1 MPKPRTAVFPIVF
14 LCLILLAS
22 AAGADD
28 TQMIGDKDTAKQ
40 YWKTATLAPKGIGYS
55 RLFEEILLPVIQEE
69 TKGDLALKVYWG
81 GVMGDDEQ
89 VIKKMRVGQL
99 QGAGLSGQG
108 TFLLSPEIPVLG
120 LPFLFNSYEEVDFIK
135 EKMIDTFDG
144 IVAKEGFK
152 VLLWLDQDFD
162 QIYSAKVP
170 VQSAADFPKA
180 RFITWFGPLEGRIL
194 ELLGANPVPM
204 GVTEIP
210 SSMRAGVADA
220 MMAPAIWVAGTQ
232 LYSVFRYVNPI
243 RIRYVPGFVV
253 VTTEA
258 WNGAPEK
265 HRKRLYEL
273 RLPLAKKFCTRSRQE
288 SDRFLAAIISY
299 GLKEVKST
307 PEQTAKIKELTTPV
321 WNELAGKLY
330 SKALLDEILGYLKEY
345 RASHPQACPA
355 K

>member
-1 MPKPRTAVFPIVF
+1 MPKARMALLLAAL
-14 LCLILLAS
+14 LCLISLAGP
-22 AAGADD
+22 AQADD
-28 TQMIGDKDTAKQ
+28 TQMIGNRDTAKQ

-55 RLFEEILLPVIQEE
+55 RLFEEILLPVIEEE
-69 TKGDLALKVYWG
+69 TQGDLALKVYWG

-89 VIKKMRVGQL
+89 VLKKMRVGQL

-120 LPFLFNSYEEVDFIK
+120 LPFLFNDFEEVDFIK
-135 EKMIDTFDG
+135 EKMIDRFDG
-144 IVAKEGFK
+144 IVSKEGFK

-162 QIYSAKVP
+162 QIYTANVP
-170 VQSAADFPKA
+170 IQRASDFPKA

-220 MMAPAIWVAGTQ
+220 MMAPAIWIAGTQ
-232 LYSVFRYVNPI
+232 LYSVFRFVNPM
-243 RIRYVPGFVV
+243 RIRYVPAFVV
-253 VTTEA
+253 VTNEA
-258 WNGAPEK
+258 FAGAPKE
-265 HRKRLYEL
+265 HQARLKDL
-273 RLPLAKKFCTRSRQE
+273 RLPLAKKFCVRSRE
-288 SDRFLAAIISY
+288 ETNRFLAAILAY

-307 PEQTAKIKELTTPV
+307 PEETAEIKRLTVPV

-330 SKALLDEILGYLKEY
+330 SKELLDEILAYLKEY
-345 RASHPQACPA
+345 RSCDAGQQ
-355 K
+355 